1 MSSKRIVRSRSLES
15 GVTPRRLNQVVLPEP
30 GSPMVNT
37 TKPRD
42 GRVTLFASGGTALG
56 DSGCVS
62 RISLPSGIAA
72 PSAGGWSDA
81 GDAAGPSAAAALSWD
96 TTSRS
101 RPTTGDC
108 FAIPLAFAVAAL
120 VCDGWVEEGV

>member
-1 MSSKRIVRSRSLES
+1 MSSNKIVRSRSLDS

-30 GSPMVNT
+30 GNPMVST

-42 GRVTLFASGGTALG
+42 GRVTLFASGGTAVG

-62 RISLPSGIAA
+62 RISLPSGIAV
-72 PSAGGWSDA
+72 PSTLGWSDA
-81 GDAAGPSAAAALSWD
+81 EDPAGPSAAAALSRP

-101 RPTTGDC
+101 RPTTDDC
-108 FAIPLAFAVAAL
+108 LDIPLTLAVAAF